1 MSICIVSV
9 MTTIIGI
16 KLTNRTETSPEF
28 QKIISKYGCAIK
40 TRIGLH
46 NTCHSICAN
55 FGVIL
60 LEVLDENEVLH
71 IKKDLIEL
79 DGTIVNSMT
88 L

>member
-1 MSICIVSV
+1 

-16 KLTNRTETSPEF
+16 KLTNRTETSAEF
-28 QKIISKYGCAIK
+28 QTVISRYGCTIK

-46 NTCHSICAN
+46 STCHSVCAN
-55 FGVIL
+55 FGIIL
-60 LEVLDENEVLH
+60 LEVLDDNQALQL
-71 IKKDLIEL
+71 KKDLTEL